1 MWKTY
6 EIEPALFLMLFSIS
20 FGQSE
25 ESSNE
30 VNCFFTDNAKILIS
44 ELYYG
49 QFHTTAT
56 FLRLRHPSCLCKL
69 VGLCTTGVGE
79 YEY

>member
-1 MWKTY
+1 MENTY
-6 EIEPALFLMLFSIS
+6 EIEPALFRMLFSIS

-44 ELYYG
+44 ELQYYSV
-49 QFHTTAT
+49 FFSRIA
-56 FLRLRHPSCLCKL
+56 L
-69 VGLCTTGVGE
+69 
-79 YEY
+79 